1 MKIQILTDSSAVEDF
16 VCRFKKRLAGTDIE
30 LPDSV
35 ARKIKEIFGK
45 QMTPLEVARRI
56 VSDVESKGDDAVAE
70 YTRKIDGVDLS
81 PADFRVSEAE
91 IKRASSSLS
100 KDLAGAIEEARGSI
114 AWFQERILPERRT
127 VDAGKIT
134 MNVVPLAS
142 AGVNVPAGEA
152 PHPSTVLMCAVP
164 ASVAGVERI
173 VVVTPPGKNGS
184 VNPAILAACSV
195 SGVSEVYR
203 IGGAQAIAALGL
215 GTKTIPQVDKVVGPG
230 NIFVT
235 LAKRE
240 IYGRAGIDM
249 LAGPT
254 EVVIVADETARSDFA
269 AADMIAQAE
278 HGPMCAA
285 VLITTSKKVAEA
297 VTNEINKQLK
307 ALDRRETA
315 EASLGGC
322 SAIIV
327 VKDRSAALKLAD
339 ELAPE
344 HLELMMED
352 AAAAAGDIRNAG
364 AVFVGDYTPETIG
377 DYCAGPSHVLPTG
390 GSARFFSGLSVYDF
404 FRRFSVMQFSRNE
417 LKKKADTARRLA
429 KAEGLT
435 GHIRSLDIRF
445 GD

>member
-1 MKIQILTDSSAVEDF
+1 MKIQILTGSSAVEDF
-16 VCRFKKRLAGTDIE
+16 VSRFRKRLAGTDIE

-35 ARKIKEIFGK
+35 ASKIKEVFGN
-45 QMTPLEVARRI
+45 QLTPLEVVRRI
-56 VSDVESKGDDAVAE
+56 VSDVESRGDEAVAE

-81 PADFRVSEAE
+81 PSDFRVTEAE
-91 IKRASSSLS
+91 IKKASSSLS
-100 KDLAGAIEEARGSI
+100 KDLAGAIEEARESI
-114 AWFQERILPERRT
+114 AWFQECILPERRT
-127 VDAGKIT
+127 VDVGKIT

-142 AGVNVPAGEA
+142 AGINVPGARA

-173 VVVTPPGKNGS
+173 VVVTPPGKDGS

-215 GTKTIPQVDKVVGPG
+215 GTKTIPQVGKVVGPG
-230 NIFVT
+230 NMFVT

-249 LAGPT
+249 LAGDT
-254 EVVIVADETARSDFA
+254 EVVIVADETARPDFT

-285 VLITTSKKVAEA
+285 VLITTSKKVAKA
-297 VTNEINKQLK
+297 VTNEIDKQLK

-315 EASLGGC
+315 ETSLAGC

-339 ELAPE
+339 EFAPE
-344 HLELMMED
+344 HLELMMKD

-364 AVFVGDYTPETIG
+364 AIFVGDYTPEAIG

-404 FRRFSVMQFSRNE
+404 YRRFSSMQFSKDE
-417 LKKKADTARRLA
+417 LKKKAETARRLA
-429 KAEGLT
+429 EAEGLT
-435 GHIRSLDIRF
+435 GHIRSLDVRLE
-445 GD
+445 D